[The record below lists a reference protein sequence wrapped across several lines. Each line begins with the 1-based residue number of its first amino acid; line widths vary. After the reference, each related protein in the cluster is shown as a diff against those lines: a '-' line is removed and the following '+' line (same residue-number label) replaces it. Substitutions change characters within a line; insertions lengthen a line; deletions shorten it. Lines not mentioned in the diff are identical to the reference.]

1 VLKLTMTKLWPLVQ
15 EAGEDEVR
23 IAGAIH
29 DELLLLVR
37 QGKEDEW
44 AATLQRVMEE
54 AEARWLDDVPASA
67 EAHHGP
73 SWAEAKG

>member
-1 VLKLTMTKLWPLVQ
+1 
-15 EAGEDEVR
+15 
-23 IAGAIH
+23 
-29 DELLLLVR
+29 
-37 QGKEDEW
+37 
-44 AATLQRVMEE
+44 VMEE